1 MRSKPAVIRR
11 ISSFGQQPNQGSF
24 TLCFFADYWRTG
36 ALAISAATRGLKAL
50 TIRG

>member
-24 TLCFFADYWRTG
+24 TLCFFLLITGELARSPFPQPHAD
-36 ALAISAATRGLKAL
+36 
-50 TIRG
+50 